1 MGDIRRR
8 EFITLVSGAAA
19 AWPPAAR
26 AQQIAMPV
34 VGYLS
39 QGVPE
44 ASAYLLSGFRKGLSE
59 GGYSEGKNVGIEYRW
74 AHNDHVRLP
83 ELAAE
88 LVGRRVAVIA
98 TVGGTQATLAAK
110 AATTTIPIVFTT
122 GSDPVQ
128 IGLVASLNRPG
139 GNVTGV
145 AAMQVEAQ
153 EKRFGLLHELLPT
166 TTRFA
171 MLVNPSNPMTDALV
185 TNTRAAAASTGG
197 QVEVFAARTSRD
209 IDAAFASLTQQ
220 PASVLL
226 VSPDPLFDSRRAQ
239 LVTSATRHVVPTMYP
254 FREYVEAGGLMSYG
268 TNFVDLARLA
278 GMHTARV
285 LKGDKPADLP
295 VFRATKFE
303 FVVNVQ
309 TAKTMG
315 LMVPPSLLALADAV
329 IE

>member
-1 MGDIRRR
+1 MQFSQLQRR
-8 EFITLVSGAAA
+8 EFVTLLGGAAV
-19 AWPPAAR
+19 AWPLMAR
-26 AQQIAMPV
+26 GQQTAIPV
-34 VGYLS
+34 IGYLS

-59 GGYSEGKNVGIEYRW
+59 GGYVEGKNVGVEYRW
-74 AHNDHVRLP
+74 AHNNHARLP

-88 LVGRRVAVIA
+88 LVSRRVTVIA
-98 TVGGTQATLAAK
+98 TVGGTQATMAAK

-153 EKRFGLLHELLPT
+153 QKRLGLLHELLPT

-185 TNTRAAAASTGG
+185 TNTRAAAASIGG
-197 QVEVFAARTSRD
+197 QVEVFAARASGD
-209 IDAAFASLTQQ
+209 IDAAFASLAQQ
-220 PASVLL
+220 PAGVLL
-226 VSPDPLFDSRRAQ
+226 VSPDPLFDSRRTQ
-239 LVTSATRHVVPTMYP
+239 LVTSAARHVVPTMYP

-278 GMHTARV
+278 GTHTARV
-285 LKGDKPADLP
+285 LKGKNQPTCR
-295 VFRATKFE
+295 FFE
-303 FVVNVQ
+303 PQSSSLSSTFKWQKRWV
-309 TAKTMG
+309 
-315 LMVPPSLLALADAV
+315 LRCRRRCSPPPTR
-329 IE
+329 